1 MLTYTFRQNILGPRL
16 TMSLGVTGYA
26 LNVGGLWCYQETG
39 VRWFLILSGAILGIT
54 AALFWAAQ
62 GSIMMSYPMEK
73 DKGRSFTVFWIL
85 FQLGSL
91 VGSSITLGIQFHT
104 EMPGVST
111 SIYIAMIIIMLTAI
125 ATSWLVLPAQKVV
138 RSDGTLV
145 EIEASVSPMTEFQE
159 FLKMLRDWRMLALFP
174 MCFASNYFYAYQSAI
189 TAYLFN
195 GRTRAL
201 VALASGLGSITGSIL
216 IGLVTDKL
224 PFSRRKRAFIACAT
238 VAVAMCGIWGSGL
251 AFQVQFKREDEMVR
265 GAKIPWDWSVGVS
278 VGPILLLFGCKCL
291 HAAVDLFTMKE
302 DELKLTVNVC

>member
-1 MLTYTFRQNILGPRL
+1 
-16 TMSLGVTGYA
+16 MSLGVTGYA
-26 LNVGGLWCYQETG
+26 LKVGGLWCFQETG
-39 VRWFLILSGAILGIT
+39 VRWFLLLSAAILGIT

-73 DKGRSFTVFWIL
+73 DKGLSFTVFWIL

-104 EMPGVST
+104 EAAGVST
-111 SIYIAMIIIMLTAI
+111 SIYIVMIIIMLTAI
-125 ATSWLVLPAQKVV
+125 GTSWLVLPAQKVI

-145 EIEASVSPMTEFQE
+145 EIEASVSPMVEFRE
-159 FLKMLRDWRMLALFP
+159 FVKMLKDWRMLALFP

-201 VALASGLGSITGSIL
+201 VALVSGLGSITGSIL

-224 PFSRRKRAFIACAT
+224 PFSRRKRAFIACA
-238 VAVAMCGIWGSGL
+238 AVAFAMCAIWGSGL
-251 AFQVQFKREDEMVR
+251 AFQLQFKRKDEMIR
-265 GAKIPWDWSVGVS
+265 GAKVPMDWSAGVS
-278 VGPILLLFGCKCL
+278 VGPILLMFACKCL
-291 HAAVDLFTMKE
+291 QP
-302 DELKLTVNVC
+302 TVEKKNMQRQRIMSTQLIIGHP

>member
-1 MLTYTFRQNILGPRL
+1 MYIQNILGPRL

-104 EMPGVST
+104 EMAGVST
-111 SIYIAMIIIMLTAI
+111 SIYVAMVIIMLTAI
-125 ATSWLVLPAQKVV
+125 GTSWLVLPAQKVV

-145 EIEASVSPMTEFQE
+145 EIEASVSPMVEFRE
-159 FLKMLRDWRMLALFP
+159 FTKMLRDWRMLALFP

-201 VALASGLGSITGSIL
+201 VGLVSGLGSITGSVL

-224 PFSRRKRAFIACAT
+224 PFSRRNRAFISCAT
-238 VAVAMCGIWGSGL
+238 VAVALCGVWGGGL
-251 AFQVQFKREDEMVR
+251 AFQVQFKRDDEFIR
-265 GAKIPWDWSVGVS
+265 GEKIPWDWSVGVA
-278 VGPILLLFGCKCL
+278 VGPILLLFACKYL
-291 HAAVDLFTMKE
+291 DRSENTSGKI
-302 DELKLTVNVC
+302 